1 MNYKLYKQHVYY
13 MCNLLWHQIFS
24 MLCFYIYYISMF
36 PFLPSS
42 NYKHFINVEW
52 QFFFLKLLHLN
63 TFPDTWGHILN
74 QVLHH
79 SDAGDERPALGTTLT
94 VVVLRLCCTR
104 EPARTLRILTS
115 RLHSTPAMS
124 EIPEVG
130 PGHQHYFILPN

>member
-63 TFPDTWGHILN
+63 TFPDTWGHIL
-74 QVLHH
+74 H
-79 SDAGDERPALGTTLT
+79 
-94 VVVLRLCCTR
+94 
-104 EPARTLRILTS
+104 
-115 RLHSTPAMS
+115 
-124 EIPEVG
+124 
-130 PGHQHYFILPN
+130 